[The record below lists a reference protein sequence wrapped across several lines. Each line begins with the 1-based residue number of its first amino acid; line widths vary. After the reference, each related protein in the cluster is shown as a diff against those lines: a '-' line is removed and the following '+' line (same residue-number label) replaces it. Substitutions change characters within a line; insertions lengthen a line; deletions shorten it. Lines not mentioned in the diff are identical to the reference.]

1 MWAGV
6 PATPPSFVTPREEA
20 TADEPIRRE
29 TVPGPA
35 PGSAEFHVGNS
46 FMIDVTQGRRAN
58 QLRVNDV
65 ALTSAAVLRPKVA
78 CAEKPISRADPT
90 RSGRSI
96 LQVKIFRFIRRI
108 NCAYIAPSRAHQ
120 RGGRVVTN
128 VEPRCDGRCNFNR
141 RVSLQRTVKACGP
154 DLPTLGSSLAR

>member
-65 ALTSAAVLRPKVA
+65 TAPACHFSSENRMRGKINFASRFNAIWSFRPGSRNISLYPKINLCLYRAVSCSPEGRTRRHERRAEMRWTVQLQQTSVVAA
-78 CAEKPISRADPT
+78 
-90 RSGRSI
+90 
-96 LQVKIFRFIRRI
+96 
-108 NCAYIAPSRAHQ
+108 
-120 RGGRVVTN
+120 
-128 VEPRCDGRCNFNR
+128 DGEG
-141 RVSLQRTVKACGP
+141 VWS
-154 DLPTLGSSLAR
+154 